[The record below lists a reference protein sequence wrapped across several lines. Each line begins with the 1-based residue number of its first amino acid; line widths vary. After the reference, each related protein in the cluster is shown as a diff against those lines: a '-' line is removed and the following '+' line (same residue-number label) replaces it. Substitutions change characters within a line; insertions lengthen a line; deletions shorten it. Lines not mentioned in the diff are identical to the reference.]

1 MRKGFTLIE
10 VLIAISLFVMVATIA
25 SNILINISNLEKK
38 TNIQNVIYEDIRI
51 AITQLSNF
59 IETGTIDYEEYY
71 SMNVIQRDPDEE
83 KYYGL
88 YNGIYSSRFYNP
100 GLSSDDNPANLGTEC
115 SDNDCN
121 FIIQDTVD
129 YPVGQNPYDGSPEDA
144 SAFCDNT
151 IILSSCVDLS
161 NTVDELYLIDKT
173 GTKKTAIAR
182 KKIAD
187 GHYSLAVLEMEGQ
200 DYDQNGIV
208 DLFSCTE
215 DFNCDEN
222 LNVLE
227 NYPFIEV
234 LGNTYGI
241 TLAKQSDL
249 ETPLDIDTTQ
259 FIPISPLRLNITALS
274 FTITPVENPYLA
286 YNELNNLYHPSVTIS
301 ITVDLSESEAFK
313 YPGEFDAI
321 TFETTISAGVIGE
334 IRTYP
339 PIEDLYQADESSWI
353 DNIL

>member
-51 AITQLSNF
+51 AITQLINF
-59 IETGTIDYEEYY
+59 IEIGTIDYEEYY
-71 SMNVIQRDPDEE
+71 SMNVIQRDLNEE

-100 GLSSDDNPANLGTEC
+100 GLSGGALGTVC
-115 SDNDCN
+115 SNPDCN

-129 YPVGQNPYDGSPEDA
+129 YPVGQNSYDGIYEA
-144 SAFCDNT
+144 SAFCDEK
-151 IILSSCVDLS
+151 IIANSCNAIS

-215 DFNCDEN
+215 DFACESDVNI
-222 LNVLE
+222 LKK
-227 NYPFIEV
+227 YPFIDAAA
-234 LGNTYGI
+234 NTYGI

-274 FTITPVENPYLA
+274 FTINPVENPYLA

-334 IRTYP
+334 IRSYP
-339 PIEDLYQADESSWI
+339 PIEDLYQEGKSSWI
-353 DNIL
+353 DDVL